1 MVDVQLASPLVRAV
15 RAGARLV
22 LVGDADQL
30 PPVGPGTV
38 LADLLKLPEVTAVRL
53 TEVFRQAAES
63 AIVQGAYEVLRGEVP
78 KSSAPRVPPVAGEGP
93 RAPCGEFYLVQRDDG
108 EEAAR
113 VLVETVARH
122 IPRSFGLDPM
132 RAVQVLVPTHRG
144 PLGAQKL
151 NEALQAAL
159 NPGGARGRRGFALG
173 DKVMQLRNDYD
184 LDVSNGDVGII
195 EQLDEKSVTVRME
208 GREVRYVD
216 DAVDNLALAYAATVH
231 KSQGSEY
238 DAVVLGLHT
247 SHFVLL
253 NRALLYT
260 AITRARRLVV
270 IVGSKRALEMAVS
283 TRRVVERHGAL
294 LPRLRAEFAQVR

>member
-1 MVDVQLASPLVRAV
+1 M
-15 RAGARLV
+15 
-22 LVGDADQL
+22 
-30 PPVGPGTV
+30 
-38 LADLLKLPEVTAVRL
+38 
-53 TEVFRQAAES
+53 
-63 AIVQGAYEVLRGEVP
+63 
-78 KSSAPRVPPVAGEGP
+78 
-93 RAPCGEFYLVQRDDG
+93 QRDDG

-144 PLGAQKL
+144 PVGAQKL

-159 NPGGARGRRGFALG
+159 NPEGVRGRRGFAIG

-184 LDVSNGDVGII
+184 LDVSNGDVGLI
-195 EQLDEKSVTVRME
+195 EQLDEKGVTVRME

-216 DAVDNLALAYAATVH
+216 DAVDNLTLAYAATVH

-270 IVGSKRALEMAVS
+270 IVGSRRALEMAVS

-294 LPRLRAEFAQVR
+294 LERLRLEFASTR